1 MSTLDSITPQVP
13 VTPASS
19 VPLAAPGRPL
29 HRLAEVRRRQGVTRR
44 TMARRLHVDVTTIK
58 RQEDPTTDLPLSTL
72 YAWQQALEVPLAE
85 LLVETDEPLSAP
97 VLKRAR
103 MVRLMKTAVAI
114 RDRAQQPAIRRMAQM
129 LVDQLLEIMPE
140 LQGISPWHAVGRRRS
155 QNEVGQAALR
165 RLPTD
170 ILRTLDE

>member
-1 MSTLDSITPQVP
+1 MNSLDSITPEVP
-13 VTPASS
+13 VTPAGA
-19 VPLAAPGRPL
+19 VPLVAAGRPL

-44 TMARRLHVDVTTIK
+44 TMARRLHVDVATIK

-72 YAWQQALEVPLAE
+72 LAWQKALEVPLAE
-85 LLVETDEPLSAP
+85 LLVETDEPLSPP

-114 RDRAQQPAIRRMAQM
+114 RDRAQQAPIRRMAQM
-129 LVDQLLEIMPE
+129 LIEQLLEIMPE

-155 QNEVGQAALR
+155 QNELGQAALR
-165 RLPTD
+165 RLPSD
-170 ILRTLDE
+170 IVRSLGE

>member
-1 MSTLDSITPQVP
+1 MNSLDSTTPQVP
-13 VTPASS
+13 VTPAGA
-19 VPLAAPGRPL
+19 VPVVAPKRPL

-44 TMARRLHVDVTTIK
+44 TMARRLHVDLATIK
-58 RQEDPTTDLPLSTL
+58 RQEDPNTDLPLSTL

-114 RDRAQQPAIRRMAQM
+114 RDRAQQPPIRRMAQM
-129 LVDQLLEIMPE
+129 LIEQLLEIMPE
-140 LQGISPWHAVGRRRS
+140 LQGINPWHAVGRRRS
-155 QNEVGQAALR
+155 QNEVGQAALH
-165 RLPTD
+165 RLPSD
-170 ILRTLDE
+170 VVRTLEE

>member
-1 MSTLDSITPQVP
+1 MSSLDSITPQVP
-13 VTPASS
+13 VTPAAA
-19 VPLAAPGRPL
+19 VPLTQPSRPL

-44 TMARRLHVDVTTIK
+44 TMARRLHVDVATIK
-58 RQEDPTTDLPLSTL
+58 CQEDPTSDLPLSTL

-114 RDRAQQPAIRRMAQM
+114 HERAQQPAICRMAHM
-129 LVDQLLEIMPE
+129 LIEQLLEIMPE
-140 LQGISPWHAVGRRRS
+140 LQGVSPWHAVGRRRS

-165 RLPTD
+165 TFPSD